1 MGRAAGLLSWAA
13 ACSLAASA
21 QGGLGSVKTDGVEV
35 AGNVSVRDGRAA
47 IGNNAAVKAGT
58 QAAEVSLTRGGTVKV
73 CAGSSMHVSMSNA
86 QVKRV
91 PLLVALDRGSIE
103 IRTNAEKTDAIL
115 TPDMRFELSDGA
127 PLDLRIRVVPN
138 GDTCVENAGKDAP
151 VLHVTETFGGGA
163 YFVRPGQR
171 VLFEHGSVREVVDH
185 ESSSCGCPKGDG
197 LVLAGKGKKG
207 EGKIPEALKVNPFPE
222 AVSQGLA
229 APETPQASPDEVH
242 TQVSSRLAYD
252 GTTNTVV
259 GPPGQV
265 TTAADV
271 VAAAPVSDVPR
282 TASDSPATARTTAA
296 TPAPTPPPQ
305 PVSTRQ
311 VEPAATN
318 IRVESAARPQAGPNP
333 FRAIGHFFRRLFGV
347 HSD

>member
-1 MGRAAGLLSWAA
+1 MSFRTVICRAALPL
-13 ACSLAASA
+13 SLAAVFSVGADA
-21 QGGLGSVKTDGVEV
+21 QASIGSVKTEGVEI

-47 IGNNAAVKAGT
+47 IGNNASVAAGV
-58 QAAEVSLTRGGTVKV
+58 QAADVALTRGGSVKV
-73 CAGSSMHVSMSNA
+73 CAGSSMHVSMTNLA
-86 QVKRV
+86 VKKPPV
-91 PLLVALDRGSIE
+91 MVALDRGSIE
-103 IRTNAEKTDAIL
+103 IHTGAEKTDVIL
-115 TPDMRFELSDGA
+115 TPDLRFELSDGA

-151 VLHVTETFGGGA
+151 MLHVTETFGSGA

-207 EGKIPEALKVNPFPE
+207 DGKIPEAARTNPFPE
-222 AVSQGLA
+222 AVSVGLA
-229 APETPQASPDEVH
+229 APEVPQANPGELH
-242 TQVSSRLAYD
+242 TQVSSTLAYD
-252 GTTNTVV
+252 GKTNTVV

-271 VAAAPVSDVPR
+271 AAANAASSSVASAAAPVSATP
-282 TASDSPATARTTAA
+282 SSPA
-296 TPAPTPPPQ
+296 PAGTDAHIESAVPPP
-305 PVSTRQ
+305 
-311 VEPAATN
+311 
-318 IRVESAARPQAGPNP
+318 AGPNP
-333 FRAIGHFFRRLFGV
+333 FKAIGRFFRKLFGG